1 MLQCAP
7 TSLELPAPSEVDP
20 GQPQRAGKEAI
31 RNVFCAIL
39 LVRRVVDLPQAWPS
53 AARAQERHRAHDPV
67 REERIAKVDV
77 PCYVVFDME
86 SYSLGYSNAAVF

>member
-1 MLQCAP
+1 MFFARYYWFGVLSTYRRHGPPQQERKNGIAP
-7 TSLELPAPSEVDP
+7 T
-20 GQPQRAGKEAI
+20 
-31 RNVFCAIL
+31 
-39 LVRRVVDLPQAWPS
+39 
-53 AARAQERHRAHDPV
+53 DPV